1 MSNFEFNDATVMA
14 GVVFALIKL
23 VGYCFLARWIGRN
36 YRSEVAA
43 ASPLVV
49 ALSRIVIGALVGWIV
64 ATACQIDNTL
74 PWYAVLVLLR
84 VVEWAAIVWLF
95 YERLAVELDWRR
107 LALFAFFGT
116 LLSCV
121 LDLPA
126 VFGAVVM
133 PMVVYGI
140 C

>member
-1 MSNFEFNDATVMA
+1 MTNLDFNDETVMA

-23 VGYCFLARWIGRN
+23 VGYWFLARWIGRR
-36 YRSEVAA
+36 YRTEVAA
-43 ASPLVV
+43 ASPFVV
-49 ALSRIVIGALVGWIV
+49 ALSRVVLGALVSWIV
-64 ATACQIDNTL
+64 ATAFQVDNSL
-74 PWYAVLVLLR
+74 PWYSVLVLLR
-84 VVEWAAIVWLF
+84 AIEWAAIVWLF
-95 YERLAVELDWRR
+95 YEQLAVELDWRR

-126 VFGAVVM
+126 AFGAVVM
-133 PMVVYGI
+133 PMMVYGI